1 MCFKRNAK
9 LPGVLI
15 RLSFEKMA
23 LNAVGRTEW
32 RVQQG
37 IGRPVETTTIV
48 LARNKGS
55 KWSLAVVMER
65 SKRERE

>member
-15 RLSFEKMA
+15 RLRFEKMA

-32 RVQQG
+32 KGQQWAWKTS
-37 IGRPVETTTIV
+37 RDDY
-48 LARNKGS
+48 NSSS
-55 KWSLAVVMER
+55 K
-65 SKRERE
+65 K